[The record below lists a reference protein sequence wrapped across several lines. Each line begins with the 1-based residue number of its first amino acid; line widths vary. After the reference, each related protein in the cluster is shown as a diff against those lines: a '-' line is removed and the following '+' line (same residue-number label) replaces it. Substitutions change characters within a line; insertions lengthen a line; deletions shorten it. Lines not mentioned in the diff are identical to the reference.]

1 MATTLGAVTPARSS
15 KRGPKPSLTRVEV
28 IEAALELVDAEGLPA
43 LNLRKLGGRLGVS
56 AMTPYGYFADKDEL
70 LGAMVEHAL
79 APLAGDLD
87 TEADWDQQVRDSM
100 CDFNRVLADHPG
112 LVELIIVESEAEQLD
127 QLRQRMLR
135 LLQGV
140 GLPRAQS
147 ADVLRTLTS
156 YVLGYALLQRLRPV
170 PNTRGYVRG
179 SFENGLDM
187 IMESLRA
194 QVDDVAARPSSKAR

>member
-1 MATTLGAVTPARSS
+1 M
-15 KRGPKPSLTRVEV
+15 LTRVEV
-28 IEAALELVDAEGLPA
+28 IEAALGLVDAEGLAA

-56 AMTPYGYFADKDEL
+56 AMTPYGYFADKEEL

-79 APLAGDLD
+79 EPLAGDLD
-87 TEADWDQQVRDSM
+87 GDAEWDQQVRASM
-100 CDFNRVLADHPG
+100 CDFNRILTDHPG
-112 LVELIIVESEAEQLD
+112 LVELIIVESEADQLD

-140 GLPRAQS
+140 GLTRAQS
-147 ADVLRTLTS
+147 ADALRTLTS
-156 YVLGYALLQRLRPV
+156 YVLGYALLARLRPV

-194 QVDDVAARPSSKAR
+194 QVLASAGSGSRPAAKA

>member
-1 MATTLGAVTPARSS
+1 MATTLGAVTPAARPP
-15 KRGPKPSLTRVEV
+15 KRGPKPMLTRVEV
-28 IEAALELVDAEGLPA
+28 IEAALGLVDAEGLAA
-43 LNLRKLGGRLGVS
+43 LNLRKLGTRLGVS

-79 APLAGDLD
+79 QPLAGDLD
-87 TEADWDQQVRDSM
+87 TDASWDDQVRASM
-100 CDFNRVLADHPG
+100 LDFNRALTDHPG
-112 LVELIIVESEAEQLD
+112 LIELIIVESEAEQLD

-147 ADVLRTLTS
+147 ADALRTLTS
-156 YVLGYALLQRLRPV
+156 YVLGHALLARLRPV

-187 IMESLRA
+187 IMASLRT
-194 QVDDVAARPSSKAR
+194 QVLESVGRDRY

>member
-1 MATTLGAVTPARSS
+1 MLD
-15 KRGPKPSLTRVEV
+15 RVEV
-28 IEAALELVDAEGLPA
+28 IEAALGLVDAEGLAA
-43 LNLRKLGGRLGVS
+43 LNLRKLGTRLGVS

-79 APLAGDLD
+79 QPLAGDLD
-87 TEADWDQQVRDSM
+87 TDASWDDQVRASM
-100 CDFNRVLADHPG
+100 LDFNRALTDHPG
-112 LVELIIVESEAEQLD
+112 LIELIIVESEAEQLD

-147 ADVLRTLTS
+147 ADALRTLTS
-156 YVLGYALLQRLRPV
+156 YVLGHALLARLRPV

-187 IMESLRA
+187 IMASLRT
-194 QVDDVAARPSSKAR
+194 QVLESAGTGATSSPEARRNRC